1 MFDIFFNGRKAKYP
15 STHFPVRPCVYI
27 IIILFPFPSSGIA
40 RSDLLLSFFL
50 SLARRS
56 YPLDEGRIRRKKE
69 AAYLD
74 PSQHAFFMYVLLFLA
89 LSAPTTHNHRSLWQ
103 EQNVGNSSISF
114 ASLSLSLF
122 SLPLSHSLYLS
133 LSLWVAPSGADNLY
147 WTRTTSPLART
158 QQVRENKTYE
168 R

>member
-74 PSQHAFFMYVLLFLA
+74 PSQHAFFMC
-89 LSAPTTHNHRSLWQ
+89 
-103 EQNVGNSSISF
+103 SICWL
-114 ASLSLSLF
+114 SLSLSL
-122 SLPLSHSLYLS
+122 S
-133 LSLWVAPSGADNLY
+133 LSCSRSSRKARSFFSSQQQKRTKKSFYSSSAQLFCLPFRLHRARARGERLSYFLSPRNEVFFSVLPSGADNLY
-147 WTRTTSPLART
+147 
-158 QQVRENKTYE
+158 
-168 R
+168 